1 MASLGENLWQHSH
14 GGATIKFQS
23 GFMCTQNSHI
33 RVLKL
38 DKIVINN
45 LIIIFNE

>member
-1 MASLGENLWQHSH
+1 MATFARRRHNQVSVGIYVNKI
-14 GGATIKFQS
+14 AI
-23 GFMCTQNSHI
+23 I

-38 DKIVINN
+38 DKIVINI

>member
-1 MASLGENLWQHSH
+1 MKIYGDIRTA
-14 GGATIKFQS
+14 APQS
-23 GFMCTQNSHI
+23 SFSQDLCKQNSHI